1 VNKGELVKQVAERA
15 QLDAA
20 AARRAVDAVIEG
32 ISERL
37 GAGEDVVLTGFGK
50 FSVVQRAERE
60 GVNPREPG
68 TRIRIPARRSPR
80 FTPGTT
86 LRSTVAA
93 GPDRQTALDPVSL
106 MANQPTVVAPKAGR
120 DTEQAPGVALAV
132 GQSDGP
138 GIVPA
143 EETKPKSGA
152 RSRKS
157 AAKSSSGGSA
167 KGSGGSEGKSSGSS
181 AAKSSGASASKS
193 SGKSAGKAA
202 GKSSATS
209 KPTSRRSGSRRAK
222 ES

>member
-1 VNKGELVKQVAERA
+1 VNKAELVRHVAERA
-15 QLDAA
+15 QLDAR
-20 AARRAVDAVIEG
+20 AARRAVDAVIDG

-37 GAGEDVVLTGFGK
+37 GAGEDVILTGFGK

-93 GPDRQTALDPVSL
+93 GPDGEASLDPVSL
-106 MANQPTVVAPKAGR
+106 MANQPAVVVPKAGR
-120 DTEQAPGVALAV
+120 GGEQAPAVALVA

-138 GIVPA
+138 GIVP

-157 AAKSSSGGSA
+157 GDKSA
-167 KGSGGSEGKSSGSS
+167 GKSSGTS
-181 AAKSSGASASKS
+181 AAKGSGASASKGSGKS
-193 SGKSAGKAA
+193 SGKAS
-202 GKSSATS
+202 GKSSGTG
-209 KPTSRRSGSRRAK
+209 KTTSRRSGSRRAK